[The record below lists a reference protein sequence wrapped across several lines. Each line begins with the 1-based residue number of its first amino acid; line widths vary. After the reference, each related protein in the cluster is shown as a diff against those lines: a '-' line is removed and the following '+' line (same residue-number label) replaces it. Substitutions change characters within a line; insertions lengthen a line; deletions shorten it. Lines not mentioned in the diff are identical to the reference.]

1 MICPHCG
8 IMFSPNWKYAY
19 SDPCTDTDGVSYSV
33 SFWYALKIAQCPAAK
48 CKGETV
54 YFGAMNDLEGYA
66 EWDATT
72 IIMVAPRLAT
82 RIPLGDAVPESIA
95 TDYREACSVLPI
107 SPKASAALSRRVLE
121 SILIDRGY
129 ETGDLYEKIQQVSSD
144 DVLPQNLIEVIDVV
158 RIVGNASAH
167 SKNRH
172 GIIAVDP
179 VDAEWLLDIIERFIS
194 HFYTQP
200 AEDAAI
206 AAADKARAEA
216 LSHRTIS
223 T

>member
-8 IMFSPNWKYAY
+8 IMFSPNWKYAH
-19 SDPCTDTDGVSYSV
+19 SDPYTDTDGETYFV
-33 SFWYALKIAQCPAAK
+33 SFWYALKIAQCPAEK

-66 EWDATT
+66 EWDETT
-72 IIMVAPRLAT
+72 IIMVAPRFAT
-82 RIPLGDAVPESIA
+82 RIPLGHAVPESIA

-107 SPKASAALSRRVLE
+107 SAKASAALSRRVLE
-121 SILIDRGY
+121 AILTDLGY
-129 ETGDLYEKIQQVSSD
+129 KDGTLYQKIQGALSAD
-144 DVLPQNLIEVIDVV
+144 ALPQNVTEVIDVV

-167 SKNRH
+167 SHNRD
-172 GIIAVDP
+172 GIIAVEP
-179 VDAEWLLDIIERFIS
+179 VDAEWLLEIIERFIS

-200 AEDAAI
+200 AEDAAT